1 MQFHGTL
8 GYATLQYTRLR
19 YISVQF
25 GSIRFSVANKQHD
38 ESMTNNNI
46 ECSFFTDLN
55 NDSFVFDINDPQE
68 ANKEACCAKF
78 NRYINLPILHYK
90 NDPLKWWED
99 DNVKLPTL
107 YILAMQYLCIPEKS
121 APSERLWSIACKILT
136 KERNRLDSEIV
147 ASLVFLKENGHI
159 LEKKYERN

>member
-90 NDPLKWWED
+90 NDPLK
-99 DNVKLPTL
+99 
-107 YILAMQYLCIPEKS
+107 
-121 APSERLWSIACKILT
+121 
-136 KERNRLDSEIV
+136 
-147 ASLVFLKENGHI
+147 
-159 LEKKYERN
+159 